1 MSDIDL
7 ITSNRINNLDNDLI
21 DIRTSIETNYNQLL
35 SELNSL
41 RTELINADSVIQ
53 SDLNTKYNELL
64 TKINNNYNTLNTSIT
79 NVASRVTT
87 LETKVSTLESRKMI
101 KETYKNGDNWYR
113 IWTDGWIE
121 QGGKVA
127 RGFTGT
133 ITFPKPHTAIPI
145 VVCACV
151 YNRADTFH
159 AREAYPNT
167 VTAKTFTITNA
178 VPAGNSADHIKY
190 YSFGF

>member
-41 RTELINADSVIQ
+41 RTELTNADSVIQ

-64 TKINNNYNTLNTSIT
+64 TKINNNYDTLNTSIT

-101 KETYKNGDNWYR
+101 KETYINGSSWYR

-121 QGGKVA
+121 QGFRISTTVDAQTNHTFLKPFKDTNYTLLITIYSTTTKFNGSQPDWITA
-127 RGFTGT
+127 YTNTGFSYHCDSYAGQPW
-133 ITFPKPHTAIPI
+133 IY
-145 VVCACV
+145 ACG
-151 YNRADTFH
+151 Y
-159 AREAYPNT
+159 
-167 VTAKTFTITNA
+167 
-178 VPAGNSADHIKY
+178 
-190 YSFGF
+190 

>member
-41 RTELINADSVIQ
+41 RTELTNADSVIQ

-64 TKINNNYNTLNTSIT
+64 TKINNNYDTLNTSLT

-87 LETKVSTLESRKMI
+87 LESRKMV

-121 QGGKVA
+121 QGGYVNATGDANITTSFHKQFTATPTVIKQTGYSGTFNNA
-127 RGFTGT
+127 WNWVYAQVWSVTTSSFTHRTYHNASGGSCRWYACGF
-133 ITFPKPHTAIPI
+133 
-145 VVCACV
+145 
-151 YNRADTFH
+151 
-159 AREAYPNT
+159 
-167 VTAKTFTITNA
+167 
-178 VPAGNSADHIKY
+178 
-190 YSFGF
+190 

>member
-41 RTELINADSVIQ
+41 RTELTNADSVIQ

-64 TKINNNYNTLNTSIT
+64 TKINNNYNTLNTSLT

-87 LETKVSTLESRKMI
+87 LESRKMV
-101 KETYKNGDNWYR
+101 KESYVNGDNWYR

-121 QGGKVA
+121 QGGKVT
-127 RGFTGT
+127 RGFSGT
-133 ITFPKPHTAIPI
+133 ITFLKPHTAIPT